1 MSAVTPVFRTFFH
14 RCVRHLLLGTA
25 VSVIPAAGFYLVTMP
40 FTTGQMPVVLALGA
54 LTLAIVL
61 PLDLWLLRRTLAPIA
76 GALEANASR
85 NAILRGYARL
95 LDLPWLVLVRIFGPH
110 ALTGSAI
117 MTCLIIAVKA
127 PMQLELD
134 WHDYAAFWF
143 FSLTIVPIGHVV
155 YEFTAVERDSHALAN
170 LLAERL
176 SQIPAQPG
184 EPAANPRSFTLATR
198 MRIFFPLLAIAPV
211 AAVILAVLKR
221 SEGLADFKE
230 HLPMLID
237 MVVIGTVAAAFFVF
251 LMYRLGDEISFQT
264 SQLTSALD
272 RLAVG
277 NLSARVELHATSEFG
292 QIAQHVN
299 AMAGKL
305 AERQHLRDLFGAYMT
320 PEVAEKLLEA
330 GATGGSEV
338 RHVAVLFVD
347 VRGFTAF
354 SRGRSPRVI
363 LAVLNQF
370 LEEAVE
376 AVAHARGTV
385 NKYLGDGLLAV
396 FGAPI
401 ELENPCASA
410 FQAGLELCR
419 RLRTLNSEFV
429 IAGIPELRIGIGV
442 HAGDVVVGSIGSAK
456 YKLEYTVIG
465 DAVNVA
471 SRIEQLTK
479 TVGVEMLVS
488 AEVFADLTDSQKAL
502 CGPALEEQVRG
513 VEKPVTVHAIDT
525 GLVAART
532 LNASAAAPISA

>member
-1 MSAVTPVFRTFFH
+1 MSPATPTFHRFFH

-61 PLDLWLLRRTLAPIA
+61 PMDIWLLRRTLAPIA
-76 GALEANASR
+76 GALQPDAPR
-85 NAILRGYARL
+85 TAILRGYARL

-110 ALTGSAI
+110 ALTASAI
-117 MTCLIIAVKA
+117 MTGLIMLAKSRV
-127 PMQLELD
+127 QLEID

-143 FSLTIVPIGHVV
+143 FSLTVVPIGHVV
-155 YEFTAVERDSHALAN
+155 YEFTAVERDSHSLAN
-170 LLAERL
+170 LLGDLL
-176 SQIPAQPG
+176 SKVPAQPG

-237 MVVIGTVAAAFFVF
+237 MVIIGMVAAAFFVF

-264 SQLTSALD
+264 KQLTSALD

-292 QIAQHVN
+292 QIAEHVN
-299 AMAGKL
+299 TMAGKL

-330 GATGGSEV
+330 GATGESEV

-410 FQAGLELCR
+410 FQAGLEMCR
-419 RLRTLNSEFV
+419 RLRALNSEFV
-429 IAGIPELRIGIGV
+429 IAGIPELRIGIGI
-442 HAGDVVVGSIGSAK
+442 HSGDVVVGSIGSAK

-479 TVGVEMLVS
+479 TVHAEMLVS
-488 AEVFADLTDSQKAL
+488 AEVFADLTDSQKSLA
-502 CGPALEEQVRG
+502 GPALHEQVRG
-513 VEKPVTVHAIDT
+513 IEKPVAIHSIDT
-525 GLVAART
+525 GVISARPLDANAA
-532 LNASAAAPISA
+532 SPISA

>member
-1 MSAVTPVFRTFFH
+1 MSAVTPVFRAFFR

-76 GALEANASR
+76 GALEENASR
-85 NAILRGYARL
+85 NSILRGYARL

-110 ALTGSAI
+110 ALTASAI
-117 MTCLIIAVKA
+117 MTGLIIAAKR

-155 YEFTAVERDSHALAN
+155 YEFTAVERDSHTLAN
-170 LLAERL
+170 LLGERL
-176 SQIPAQPG
+176 SEIPAQPG

-237 MVVIGTVAAAFFVF
+237 MVVIGTVAAAFFIF

-264 SQLTSALD
+264 RQLTSALD

-292 QIAQHVN
+292 QIAEHVN

-320 PEVAEKLLEA
+320 PEVADKLLET
-330 GATGGSEV
+330 GAKGESEV

-410 FQAGLELCR
+410 FQAGLEMCR
-419 RLRTLNSEFV
+419 RLRTLNSEFI

-479 TVGVEMLVS
+479 TVGAEMLVS

-502 CGPALEEQVRG
+502 AGPALEEQVKG
-513 VEKPVTVHAIDT
+513 VEKPVTVHTIET
-525 GLVAART
+525 GRLPART
-532 LNASAAAPISA
+532 LDASAAAPMSA